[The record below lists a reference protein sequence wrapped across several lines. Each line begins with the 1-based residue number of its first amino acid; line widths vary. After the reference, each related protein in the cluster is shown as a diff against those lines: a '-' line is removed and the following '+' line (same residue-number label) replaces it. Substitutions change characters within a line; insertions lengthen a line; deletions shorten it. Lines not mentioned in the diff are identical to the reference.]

1 MSTPTKDPK
10 ENQPKMTHLDTEL
23 LVLKRNALEMWDT
36 VINQLQKAR
45 DVMGSGNRDLINEM
59 AAGEKFI
66 DAFELKLD
74 MDCENLL
81 ALYSPVANDLR
92 FVLAVLKINYN
103 LERIGDF
110 AWSTA
115 KSVRDL
121 ETPLNKECMEKTN
134 ILLMFDTAIL
144 MLKDAQDAFE
154 NSNNELASSIFE
166 KDKTL
171 DVNNKGAVARVA
183 DLIREDPTR
192 MTNYLNLLTIIK
204 KAERIGDHT
213 KNIAEEIIFYIE
225 AKVLRHKRKKNK
237 P

>member
-1 MSTPTKDPK
+1 MSASATDPK
-10 ENQPKMTHLDTEL
+10 ESHPKQSHLDNEL
-23 LVLKRNALEMWDT
+23 LMVKKNVLEMWDS
-36 VINQLQKAR
+36 VIHQMLKAR
-45 DVMGSGNRDLINEM
+45 EVLVSSNRDLISEM

-81 ALYSPVANDLR
+81 ALYNPVANDLR
-92 FVLAVLKINYN
+92 YVLAVLKINYN

-115 KSVRDL
+115 KAIRDL
-121 ETPLNKECMEKTN
+121 ETPLGNESLEKTG

-144 MLKDAQDAFE
+144 MLKDAQEAFE
-154 NSNNELASSIFE
+154 NSNNQLASSIFE
-166 KDKTL
+166 KDRIL
-171 DVNNKGAVARVA
+171 DENNKASIGRITELIKA
-183 DLIREDPTR
+183 DPQRIG
-192 MTNYLNLLTIIK
+192 NYLSLLTIIK

-225 AKVLRHKRKKNK
+225 AKVLRHSRKKNK
-237 P
+237 